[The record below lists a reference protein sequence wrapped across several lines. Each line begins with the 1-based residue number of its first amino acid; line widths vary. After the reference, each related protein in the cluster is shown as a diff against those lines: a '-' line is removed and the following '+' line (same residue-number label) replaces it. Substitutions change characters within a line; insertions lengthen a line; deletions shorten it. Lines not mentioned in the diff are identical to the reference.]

1 MSACV
6 NTPLFPSGTAYP
18 CEPVG
23 DCHRRVA
30 PPEACPKT
38 ARGRR
43 ELKREEP
50 NPRRESAPAGGEA
63 EDALLAIACGGFQPP
78 VFAACLARRFE
89 GPPRWVPRHQL
100 LRRHRERWRQAVGI
114 ALGACPLMDVAPPD
128 VHEVLPEA
136 GPGPRAGDTGE
147 GSAGA
152 SIPGPHEAGAAR
164 PGRYHRLGSGTWLA
178 LHARAAHGAWRAWG
192 RGLVQRRSTVTL
204 ADQGEGLAVLAAKP
218 RRLAGAGAAVAH
230 HEAVTRRKPAHQA
243 SPQPPGEGRRSWM
256 PPARPAIPCRG
267 TGHGDQ
273 DGESPRPCRQ
283 RPVDEP
289 RPHPPLLAP
298 TRGRS
303 AVRRPHPLALP
314 SLATPGGPGCSV
326 TGSSPARSTG

>member
-43 ELKREEP
+43 ELQREEP

-152 SIPGPHEAGAAR
+152 SIPSPHQAG
-164 PGRYHRLGSGTWLA
+164 
-178 LHARAAHGAWRAWG
+178 
-192 RGLVQRRSTVTL
+192 
-204 ADQGEGLAVLAAKP
+204 GEGP
-218 RRLAGAGAAVAH
+218 RRPPPRRPPRGAG
-230 HEAVTRRKPAHQA
+230 
-243 SPQPPGEGRRSWM
+243 GGGRR
-256 PPARPAIPCRG
+256 PP
-267 TGHGDQ
+267 
-273 DGESPRPCRQ
+273 
-283 RPVDEP
+283 
-289 RPHPPLLAP
+289 
-298 TRGRS
+298 
-303 AVRRPHPLALP
+303 PLALP
-314 SLATPGGPGCSV
+314 PLATPGGPGCSV
-326 TGSSPARSTG
+326 TGSSPARST